1 MAKRT
6 ILCAWAVL
14 ALLPVLGSAQVRVR
28 VGSEGRKVIFNEAPA
43 QRARRLS
50 NRLVAVPQAELVDV
64 ISRHASTQNLD
75 PKLVQ
80 AVIQVESGY
89 NHRALS
95 RKGAKGLMQ
104 LMPSTAD
111 LFRVSD
117 PYDPEENVRGGT
129 RYLRALVDRFPGRLD
144 LAVAA
149 YNAGPKAVER
159 YGGVPPYQETRDYVR
174 RVLGLYQGNN
184 QGNDQGSSVATV
196 SFSRAGFL
204 PSSTSSAFSESSGR
218 VGSPIPI
225 PGRRKPYVTRNSQN
239 RIVLTT
245 ALGGIR

>member
-1 MAKRT
+1 VWG
-6 ILCAWAVL
+6 ILT
-14 ALLPVLGSAQVRVR
+14 LLPVLGAAQVRVR

-50 NRLVAVPQAELVDV
+50 NHLVAIPEAELGDV
-64 ISRHASTQNLD
+64 ITRHATTQRLD

-80 AVIQVESGY
+80 ALIQVESGY

-104 LMPSTAD
+104 LMPDTAN

-174 RVLGLYQGNN
+174 RVLALYQGNDP
-184 QGNDQGSSVATV
+184 GADVAAMTTSAV
-196 SFSRAGFL
+196 SFSSRSAFL
-204 PSSTSSAFSESSGR
+204 PGASGS
-218 VGSPIPI
+218 GSPAPFA
-225 PGRRKPYVTRNSQN
+225 GRRKPYVTRNSQN

-245 ALGGIR
+245 ALGGSR